1 MTSRLFLVAGLAT
14 IATLSAA
21 DTALALTIKAS
32 YSMSMNR
39 LRPNPTAVSPTANF
53 DVTVNEGG
61 GVSEQI
67 RRNQGNVNDR
77 FNNNM
82 KLGSGWRVAGPN
94 QLVRTI
100 DQPQSTLVVTITTSG
115 SSCTVKPTW
124 TLKPGF
130 SEYKLKQIQDGSWGF
145 FTQPQVTSSS
155 CSIQ

>member
-1 MTSRLFLVAGLAT
+1 MSHSLFTAGLVALASL
-14 IATLSAA
+14 IAA
-21 DTALALTIKAS
+21 DSAFAVTIKAS
-32 YSMSMNR
+32 YSMSMQR
-39 LRPNPTAVSPTANF
+39 LRPSPAAVSPTANF

-115 SSCTVKPTW
+115 NSCTVKPTW

-155 CSIQ
+155 CTIQ